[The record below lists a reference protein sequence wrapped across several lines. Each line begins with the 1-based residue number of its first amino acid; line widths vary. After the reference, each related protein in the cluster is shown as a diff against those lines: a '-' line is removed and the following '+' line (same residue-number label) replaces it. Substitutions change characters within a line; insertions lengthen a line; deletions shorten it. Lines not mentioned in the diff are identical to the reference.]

1 MTQTRLGSLIEAIIN
16 VVIGF
21 GINFT
26 ANMFIFPLFGF
37 HITPG
42 ANLLMGFIYTV
53 ISVVRSFAVRRWFNA
68 RLHKLASAVAASM
81 ETDRIIKKKDL
92 P

>member
-16 VVIGF
+16 VLIGF

-26 ANMFIFPLFGF
+26 ANMLIFPLFGF

-42 ANLLMGFIYTV
+42 ANLALGLIYTV
-53 ISVVRSFAVRRWFNA
+53 ISVVRSYAVRRWFNA
-68 RLHKLASAVAASM
+68 RLQRLASAVATSIEA
-81 ETDRIIKKKDL
+81 R
-92 P
+92 

>member
-1 MTQTRLGSLIEAIIN
+1 MTQTRLGSFIEAIIN
-16 VVIGF
+16 VLIGF

-42 ANLLMGFIYTV
+42 ANLALGLIYTV
-53 ISVVRSFAVRRWFNA
+53 ISVVRSYAAASVVRRPRRLQTGSTADA
-68 RLHKLASAVAASM
+68 R
-81 ETDRIIKKKDL
+81 R
-92 P
+92 

>member
-21 GINFT
+21 TINFA
-26 ANMFIFPLFGF
+26 ANMLIFPLFGF

-42 ANLLMGFIYTV
+42 ANLALGLIYTV
-53 ISVVRSFAVRRWFNA
+53 ISVARSYCVRRWFNA
-68 RLHKLASAVAASM
+68 RLVGMASRVAASI
-81 ETDRIIKKKDL
+81 EARQ
-92 P
+92 

>member
-16 VVIGF
+16 VLIGF

-26 ANMFIFPLFGF
+26 ANMLIFPLFGF

-42 ANLLMGFIYTV
+42 ANFALGLIYTV
-53 ISVVRSFAVRRWFNA
+53 ISVVRSYAVRRWFNA
-68 RLHKLASAVAASM
+68 RLQRLASAVATSIEA
-81 ETDRIIKKKDL
+81 RQ
-92 P
+92 

>member
-21 GINFT
+21 TINFA
-26 ANMFIFPLFGF
+26 ANMLIFPLFGF

-42 ANLLMGFIYTV
+42 ANLALGMIYTV
-53 ISVVRSFAVRRWFNA
+53 ISVARSYCVRRWFNA
-68 RLHKLASAVAASM
+68 KLHRMASTVAASI
-81 ETDRIIKKKDL
+81 EARQ
-92 P
+92 